1 MGILT
6 HMRHKPQS
14 QGFTATWP
22 YGTGRP
28 TWMEY
33 DQHAKL
39 YAGDTDLSVV
49 GESGFQENLWALVGR
64 TSDRVLIDT
73 MALLVPETDNPHD
86 ENAIAVWISGLQV
99 GYLSEHAAHILRHD
113 IVGAAELTG
122 RAVAVAATIAGGGVR
137 RDDLIGDLE
146 VFLHVDTVKLEVVGT
161 LGVSP
166 AL

>member
-6 HMRHKPQS
+6 HMRHKPRTQA
-14 QGFTATWP
+14 FTATWP
-22 YGTGRP
+22 HGAGRP
-28 TWMEY
+28 TWMGHET
-33 DQHAKL
+33 HAKV

-64 TSDRVLIDT
+64 TDERVQIDT
-73 MALLVPETDNPHD
+73 MALLVPETGNPHD
-86 ENAIAVWISGLQV
+86 GNSIAVWICGLQV

-122 RAVAVAATIAGGGVR
+122 RAVAVAATILGGGLR

-161 LGVSP
+161 MGVSP

>member
-6 HMRHKPQS
+6 SLRHKPTTRE
-14 QGFTATWP
+14 FTATWP
-22 YGTGRP
+22 HGAGRP
-28 TWMEY
+28 TWMAHE
-33 DQHAKL
+33 QHAKM

-64 TSDRVLIDT
+64 TSERVHIET

-86 ENAIAVWISGLQV
+86 ENAIAVWICGLQV
-99 GYLSEHAAHILRHD
+99 GYLSEHAAHILHHD

-122 RAVAVAATIAGGGVR
+122 RAVAVAATIAGGGMR

-146 VFLHVDTVKLEVVGT
+146 VFLHLDTVKLEVVGT
-161 LGVSP
+161 FGVSP